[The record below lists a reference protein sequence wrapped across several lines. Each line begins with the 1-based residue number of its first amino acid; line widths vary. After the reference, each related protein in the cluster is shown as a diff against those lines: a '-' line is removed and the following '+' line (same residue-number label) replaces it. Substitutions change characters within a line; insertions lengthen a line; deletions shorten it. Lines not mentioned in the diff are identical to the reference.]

1 MSNFQ
6 LGQNLVITNV
16 NADYWNSV
24 SPNTLDSIRS
34 WAANNYV
41 GKIIIPQGEWNET
54 VFNSFKNAN
63 ANYLQSYLWNNV
75 ALTSMDIS
83 SVVWTEWVEE
93 CPYLS
98 ILIID
103 SAHVSNMNST
113 FSGYTW
119 YNDPEVWS
127 DLPDATNKLFRFP
140 RATNV
145 RLESKSTGNE
155 GLLALNRDT
164 NQLAFVNSSG
174 EPVNSIIDP
183 SMSSSFSSLA
193 TQATDPETFS
203 LQNMDTSTPS
213 AAMSGVGQPLNVL
226 IIYAGDSHYIDE
238 VCVSL
243 KTLNDELVAA
253 GVEPYHADSQ
263 FSYIAKPQTAS
274 DANLNQEQIDAAI
287 NGTAYYNQPYGSG
300 LFNGSTTATGPYNVI
315 VHGGNYPTGSGTHQ
329 VLQHYA
335 NNLISLLTMLF
346 VHTNYGP
353 TSQIIPNV
361 ESSIGEQIY
370 NARITHPSS
379 YTGGGVSWTANF
391 TSNQV
396 TGGSESFLKGITT
409 DDDIKDLYYQENYL
423 NTAMYLLE
431 GANSDTGLQ
440 HRDYVQWG
448 TSPDDGDFPTGVYL
462 MTEPSWYST
471 DYRSIAWSTFSDPDN
486 VNANRYRRVDI
497 NTWPNSRFGSV
508 NEGPG
513 NYGNYTLKRLL
524 LNSLYWCNYALPNPT
539 SGVD

>member
-34 WAANNYV
+34 WAADNYV

-75 ALTSMDIS
+75 ASTSMDIS

-213 AAMSGVGQPLNVL
+213 ATMSGVGQPLNVL
-226 IIYAGDSHYIDE
+226 FIYASNIPQYMQE
-238 VCVSL
+238 VCDSL
-243 KTLNDELVAA
+243 KSLNDELVAE
-253 GVEPYHADSQ
+253 GVEPYHPDSQ
-263 FSYIAKPQTAS
+263 FSFIGEGGDMST
-274 DANLNQEQIDAAI
+274 EQKNAAI
-287 NGTAYYNQPYGSG
+287 NGTTYYNAPASGFSGSY
-300 LFNGSTTATGPYNVI
+300 TAPGPYNVI
-315 VHGGNYPTGSGTHQ
+315 VFGGDHSISQGSNTTA

-335 NNLISLLTMLF
+335 NNLTSLLTMVF
-346 VHTNYGP
+346 VHTSYGP
-353 TSQIIPNV
+353 SMQPLPNAAISGELDYNLYISQ
-361 ESSIGEQIY
+361 
-370 NARITHPSS
+370 PSS
-379 YTGGGVSWTANF
+379 YVYVPSWTANF
-391 TSNQV
+391 YGSQIE
-396 TGGSESFLKGITT
+396 GGSESFLKGITT
-409 DDDIKDLYYQENYL
+409 DDDIKDLYGPSHYL
-423 NTAMYLLE
+423 NPNMHTVT
-431 GANSDTGLQ
+431 GTNSNYPGLQ
-440 HRDYVQWG
+440 NRDYVQWG
-448 TSPDDGDFPTGVYL
+448 TSPSDGDFPTGSYE
-462 MTEPSWYST
+462 MYEPSWYVNN
-471 DYRSIAWSTFSDPDN
+471 YRSLTWASFADPDDEN
-486 VNANRYRRVDI
+486 VNKYRRVDL

-508 NEGPG
+508 NT
-513 NYGNYTLKRLL
+513 YGNYTLKRLL